1 MAASY
6 KGAKTA
12 RSVTKRLSSS
22 SSSGNASSGSSNLSL
37 KFFPSERADVLQ
49 QYLLDKCIQR
59 DRATSN
65 GQHTA
70 HAAHTALP
78 SEDDVMRAIGWQASG
93 IYENKNWEDEAWEK
107 EQVVDDLQKTMG
119 KAAKAW
125 DKWVKKYAENP
136 DKVAKK

>member
-22 SSSGNASSGSSNLSL
+22 SGNTSNLSL
-37 KFFPSERADVLQ
+37 KFIPSERADVLQ
-49 QYLLDKCIQR
+49 QYLLEKCIQR
-59 DRATSN
+59 DQATFN
-65 GQHTA
+65 RQHTA
-70 HAAHTALP
+70 IP
-78 SEDDVMRAIGWQASG
+78 SEEDVMRAIGWQASG
-93 IYENKNWEDEAWEK
+93 IYEKTNWEDEAWEK
-107 EQVVDDLQKTMG
+107 DQVVDDLKKTMG
-119 KAAKAW
+119 KGAKAW